1 MFIYFISILSNEN
14 ENENF
19 QCLFIKLKNFFKS
32 LNIRLLINI
41 IKFIILSGNELYL
54 ILKYCK

>member
-41 IKFIILSGNELYL
+41 IEFIILSGNELYL

>member
-14 ENENF
+14 ENENL